1 MIFLVVM
8 VTASISEHRFC
19 ATCSRPS
26 AHLILS
32 VSLGDGL
39 RVWQE
44 YAQYLV
50 RTGFGHHYAG
60 GPQPL
65 GDAGTRRLLLQA
77 KQSEQRQ
84 EHQSVYGG
92 QREGKHQAKA
102 L

>member
-1 MIFLVVM
+1 MIFLVVV

-19 ATCSRPS
+19 AICCRPS

-44 YAQYLV
+44 YARYLV
-50 RTGFGHHYAG
+50 RTGFGHHAG
-60 GPQPL
+60 GLQPL
-65 GDAGTRRLLLQA
+65 GDAGTGRLLLQG
-77 KQSEQRQ
+77 KQNEQRQ
-84 EHQSVYGG
+84 EHQSVHGG
-92 QREGKHQAKA
+92 QREGKPRAKA